1 MILYNGLAIVENEL
15 VNSTIEC
22 KENKIISVLDSNA
35 SKDYLVKK
43 NKEEMLDCTDLYIFP
58 GFIDCHVHGGGG
70 GDSCKQTLESY
81 SQIVKNAANHGTT
94 SIVLAIGGMSDDFVH
109 KSTEL
114 IGKINVMGIGA
125 TILGL
130 HLEGPWVNPQKCGAI
145 PKEDLDL
152 ACNIERAKNLICGYE
167 SFIKI
172 ITLAPELDHVE
183 DIITFLNDKGII
195 VSLGHSAGSYEDA
208 NRAVQMGA
216 KSFTHLF
223 NASTPISGRDPG
235 LVGSALCNKD
245 CYCEIIADG
254 QHVHPANVN
263 LVIKIKKDH
272 FIIMTDAIEVTGT
285 SITKFELP
293 GVGEIAVRDG
303 RTWGPNNSI
312 MGSVLTQDQALK
324 NLITWGENNIVDLVN
339 ALTVNPAKLLG
350 IYPHK
355 GVIKGGS
362 VADFTVMDKDLNIIY
377 TIVGGNIV
385 YKRV

>member
-1 MILYNGLAIVENEL
+1 MILYNGLAIVENKL

-22 KENKIISVLDSNA
+22 NENKIINVLHSNI
-35 SKDYLVKK
+35 STDYLAEK
-43 NKEEMLDCTDLYIFP
+43 NEEGMLDCTDLYIFP

-70 GDSCKQTLESY
+70 GDSCNQTLESY
-81 SQIVKNAANHGTT
+81 SKIVKSEANHGTT

-114 IGKINVMGIGA
+114 ISEINTMGIGA

-145 PKEDLDL
+145 PKEDLDPD
-152 ACNIERAKNLICGYE
+152 CNLERAKNLICGYE

-172 ITLAPELDHVE
+172 ITLAPELEHIE
-183 DIITFLNDKGII
+183 DIIKFLDDNGII

-208 NRAVQMGA
+208 NRAIQMGA

-223 NASTPISGRDPG
+223 NASNPISGRDPG

-254 QHVHPANVN
+254 QHVHPANVK
-263 LVIKIKKDH
+263 LVANIKKEH
-272 FIIMTDAIEVTGT
+272 LIIMTDAIEVTGT
-285 SITKFELP
+285 SVTKFELP
-293 GVGEIAVRDG
+293 GVGEISVRDG
-303 RTWGPNNSI
+303 RTWGPDNSI
-312 MGSVLTQDQALK
+312 MGSVLTQDQALR
-324 NLITWGENNIVDLVN
+324 NLITWGESNIVDLVN
-339 ALTVNPAKLLG
+339 SLTVNPAKLMG

-355 GVIKGGS
+355 GVIASGS
-362 VADFTVMDKDLNIIY
+362 AADFTIMDKDFNIIY
-377 TIVGGNIV
+377 TIVGGNVV
-385 YKRV
+385 YKRE